1 MRERLA
7 AEGVDGDLRID
18 FNQPPASRC
27 RFIHRSHPLIATLAD
42 ELLERSLMAATHDGQ
57 QLATL
62 GRIGVWRSPAVQ
74 SVTSVLLLRL
84 RHQISTTREG
94 CNQTLLVE
102 EALPVAWQGRTDP
115 VEIQGDQLL
124 AWLEA
129 PAQGNLP
136 DVVRQREMHNL
147 LETLQQR
154 QEQLEHLADAQ
165 AERLLADHRRV
176 REAAD
181 ARGRYEV
188 RALKPVDV
196 IAAYVPMPGGA
207 A

>member
-1 MRERLA
+1 M
-7 AEGVDGDLRID
+7 
-18 FNQPPASRC
+18 
-27 RFIHRSHPLIATLAD
+27 IATLAD
-42 ELLERSLMAATHDGQ
+42 ELLERSLAGKTHDGQ

-62 GRIGVWRSPAVQ
+62 GRIGVWRSQAVQ

-84 RHQISTTREG
+84 QHQISTVRDG
-94 CNQTLLVE
+94 RNHTLLVE

-115 VEIQGDQLL
+115 VEIHGDQLL

-136 DVVRQREMHNL
+136 DVVRRREMHNL

-154 QEQLEHLADAQ
+154 QEQLQRLADTQ

-196 IAAYVPMPGGA
+196 IAAYVLMPGGA
-207 A
+207 V